1 MTEGEIVF
9 HILEILGL
17 GGILLLVFLKSY
29 YSEKGKNLATKEDIG
44 EITHQVEVV
53 RTQYLQKLEEISHQ
67 NKIIIEQSSRKH
79 QLRMAAI
86 EKRLEAHQ
94 KAYALWR
101 NLLPNIFNGEKIA
114 ALEQECKEWWNNNC
128 LYLEPD
134 AREAFIKAYISAG
147 MHKEIR
153 DSHDTVETKR
163 NWAEIISAGE
173 ILVKCVE
180 LPTITSFETE
190 VPLPVK
196 PENA

>member
-1 MTEGEIVF
+1 MSEGEIVF

-17 GGILLLVFLKSY
+17 GVILLWVFLKSY

-44 EITHQVEVV
+44 EITHQVEDV

-86 EKRLEAHQ
+86 DKRLEAHQ
-94 KAYALWR
+94 EAYALWR
-101 NLLPNIFNGEKIA
+101 NLIPNIFNDEKIA

-134 AREAFIKAYISAG
+134 AREAFITSYISAS

-153 DSHDTVETKR
+153 DSKDTVETKR
-163 NWAEIISAGE
+163 NWTAIISAGE
-173 ILVKCVE
+173 VLVKSVE